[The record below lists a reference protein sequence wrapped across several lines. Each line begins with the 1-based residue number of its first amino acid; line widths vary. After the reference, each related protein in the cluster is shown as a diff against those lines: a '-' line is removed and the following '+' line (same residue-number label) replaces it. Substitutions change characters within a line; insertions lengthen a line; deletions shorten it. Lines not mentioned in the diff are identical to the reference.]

1 MAHAHSPN
9 GRGEWHGLAE
19 HLAGAA
25 ERAAAFASTWGA
37 SDLGAVLGRLHDIG
51 KFHPD
56 WQRYL
61 EASTTNP
68 ALRGTGPEHKL
79 AGALLATR
87 SGLGPFALAIL
98 GHHGGLPSLA
108 DAKGRLAPI
117 ADPARYEAAERAIRI
132 AADQLPRLD
141 PRAARDLMPEEIA
154 TGNPRSQEH
163 YLRMVFS
170 ALVDADFLDTEAH
183 FDLGRADLRA
193 SSEATPAALLE
204 RLLDDQRAAF
214 SHLTGTV
221 ADARHAIFE
230 ACLAAAE
237 QPPGLYR
244 LTVPTGGG
252 KTRAALAFALRHAA
266 LHDQRRV
273 IVAVPFVSITEQTA
287 DVYRGIFA
295 PFGPGTVLEHH
306 SAVEDIA
313 DDHAEDGTT
322 WSRLAA
328 ENWDAP
334 IVVTTTVQLLESL
347 FAHRPARTR
356 KLHRIARSVIV
367 LDEVQSLPPGLLDP
381 TLDMLQELT
390 GRYGVTV
397 VLSTATQP
405 AFEVLP
411 VFADAAATEIVPD
424 PGRWYGA
431 LHRVEYEVR
440 ATPAPS
446 WDEVAEW
453 LRDEQQALAIVN
465 TRADAI
471 TLLRALDDPDALHLS
486 TLLCG
491 AHRRAA
497 IEEIRRRLKEQER
510 CLVVSTQ
517 VVEAGVDLDFPAVYR
532 AVAPLDAIVQAA
544 GRCNRE
550 GRLPSGRV
558 VIFDPAEG
566 GLPRGAYRTAIGP
579 ARRFL
584 DSREVDLDRLDTLR
598 GYYTALLPLLE
609 TDAGAVQQR
618 RAMLDYP
625 EVAHRYRLID
635 EDSESVAVTTYGTP
649 EERRRVEALL
659 ENARSARG
667 NARWVLRDL
676 QPYLVS
682 IPRYTADRL
691 RARGLIDPVT
701 PGLGVW
707 LGDYDAVAGLV
718 MDGESPLRVV

>member
-1 MAHAHSPN
+1 MASAHSPN
-9 GRGEWHGLAE
+9 SHAQWHGLAE
-19 HLAGAA
+19 HLSGTA
-25 ERAAAFASTWGA
+25 ERAAAFASAWGA
-37 SDLGAVLGRLHDIG
+37 SDLAALLGRLHDIG
-51 KFHPD
+51 KCHPD

-61 EASTTNP
+61 HTSTADPT
-68 ALRGTGPEHKL
+68 LRGTGPEHKL

-87 SGLGPFALAIL
+87 TGLGPFALAIL

-108 DAKGRLAPI
+108 DAKARLAPI
-117 ADPARYEAAERAIRI
+117 SDPVRHEAAELAIRI
-132 AADQLPRLD
+132 ASDQFPQLD
-141 PRAARDLMPEEIA
+141 TVMPRDLIPEEIA
-154 TGNPRSQEH
+154 TGNSRSQEH

-183 FDLGRADLRA
+183 FDQGRAHLRA
-193 SSEATPAALLE
+193 SSEATPGALLE

-214 SHLTGTV
+214 GRLTGTV

-230 ACLAAAE
+230 ACLTAAE

-266 LHDQRRV
+266 RHNQRRV

-295 PFGPGTVLEHH
+295 SFGPGTVLEHH

-313 DDHAEDGTT
+313 DDHTEDGTA

-347 FAHRPARTR
+347 FAHRPSRTR

-367 LDEVQSLPPGLLDP
+367 LDEVQSLPPRLLDP

-390 GRYGVTV
+390 RSYGVTV

-411 VFADAAATEIVPD
+411 VFADAGATEIVPD

-431 LHRVEYEVR
+431 LRRVEYELR
-440 ATPAPS
+440 ATPPPS
-446 WDEVAEW
+446 WDEVAKW
-453 LRDEQQALAIVN
+453 LRGEHQALAIVN
-465 TRADAI
+465 TRADAV
-471 TLLRALDDPDALHLS
+471 TLLRALDDPAALHLS

-497 IEEIRRRLKEQER
+497 IEDIRRRLASRER
-510 CLVVSTQ
+510 CVVVSTQ

-558 VIFDPAEG
+558 VIFDPAEA
-566 GLPRGAYRTAIGP
+566 GLPPGAYGTATVQ

-584 DSREVDLDRLDTLR
+584 DSGEVDLDRLETLR

-609 TDAGAVQQR
+609 TDAGTVQQR
-618 RAMLDYP
+618 RAVLDYP

-635 EDSESVAVTTYGTP
+635 EDSESVAITTYGTP
-649 EERRRVEALL
+649 EQRRQVEALL
-659 ENARSARG
+659 DDARGARG

-691 RARGLIDPVT
+691 RARGLVELVT

-718 MDGESPLRVV
+718 MDGESPLRVM